1 MLQVPVALVMAIADA
16 AVPLVPFQEALNDVM
31 GDVYP
36 WGLTDA
42 TIRVAEDWYGKKT
55 RIC

>member
-1 MLQVPVALVMAIADA
+1 MAIADA